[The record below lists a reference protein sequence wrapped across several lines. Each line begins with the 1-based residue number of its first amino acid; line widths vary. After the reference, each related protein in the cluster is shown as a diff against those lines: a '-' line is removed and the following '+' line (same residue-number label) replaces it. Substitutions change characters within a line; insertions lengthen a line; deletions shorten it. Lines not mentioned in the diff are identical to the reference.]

1 LISVPQR
8 TSCTATALVG
18 IGLVTCVYLAALKL
32 LNLPCP
38 LSGCASIIN
47 THYGAL
53 FHVPLPIYAVPLWL
67 TLTVPSTRPWQG
79 MVQLLSLGALAIGA
93 LALMGIQFF
102 VLKGFCPFCTLHAA
116 AALASAFVI
125 PKWGRAQ
132 SWLSPVV
139 LALVLP
145 IFLVVKVLGQAD
157 AQSWNTPE
165 ATPISSAAVTPE
177 FPITA
182 QAPAGVSSAVNMA
195 SVDKAAL
202 NWLGDFDPKD
212 SPILVVSFQCSHC
225 LDLLQQTLTHP
236 RIGTLKGPKIFVYST
251 HGSSADTVAVLAAIL
266 SQPGSPQEQF
276 AAVFAQQDAFRDAL
290 ITHDSAELKRH
301 LSELFPGYESK
312 LEAAKQLHNLQN
324 VALKYISGRG
334 SPFILFPDGTSKFGG
349 DVTPEMLFR

>member
-1 LISVPQR
+1 MISVPQS
-8 TSCTATALVG
+8 TSRTATALVG

-67 TLTVPSTRPWQG
+67 TLTVPSSRSWQSAA
-79 MVQLLSLGALAIGA
+79 QLVSLAALAIGA
-93 LALMGIQFF
+93 LVLMAIQFF

-116 AALASAFVI
+116 AALASVFVI
-125 PKWGRAQ
+125 PKWGRAR

-145 IFLVVKVLGQAD
+145 IFLLVKVLGQAD

-165 ATPISSAAVTPE
+165 TPSVPAATAAPE
-177 FPITA
+177 APVSGG
-182 QAPAGVSSAVNMA
+182 APAGVSPAVNMG

-266 SQPGSPQEQF
+266 SQPGTPQEQF
-276 AAVFAQQDAFRDAL
+276 AAVSAQQDTFRDAL
-290 ITHDSAELKRH
+290 ITHDSLELKRH

-312 LEAAKQLHNLQN
+312 LEAAKQLHSLQN

-349 DVTPEMLFR
+349 DVTPDMLFR